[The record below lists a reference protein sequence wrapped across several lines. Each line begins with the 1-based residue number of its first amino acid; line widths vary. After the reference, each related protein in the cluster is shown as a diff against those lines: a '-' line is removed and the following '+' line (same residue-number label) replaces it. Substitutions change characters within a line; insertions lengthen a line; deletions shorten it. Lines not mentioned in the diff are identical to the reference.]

1 MGENVQE
8 FRSITGQVQ
17 NRQREVK
24 NSLGNGEAKGF
35 TCTTHG
41 HEVSGGGELLEG
53 REKLGGGG
61 QRGKKWDNCNSII
74 NKIYFKNYFKKL
86 NGNSGVEKHNNR
98 NEKFTKGF
106 QQKMGY
112 ARTI

>member
-41 HEVSGGGELLEG
+41 HEVSGEGNCWREGGNWVEEG
-53 REKLGGGG
+53 KGG
-61 QRGKKWDNCNSII
+61 K
-74 NKIYFKNYFKKL
+74 
-86 NGNSGVEKHNNR
+86 SGTTV
-98 NEKFTKGF
+98 T
-106 QQKMGY
+106 
-112 ARTI
+112 A